1 MSRYTK
7 QDIIQLVEEEDVEFI
22 RLQFT
27 DMFGNFKNMAVTTS
41 QLEKV
46 LNNQCVFNG
55 SAIEGF
61 LSMKEPDMYLYPVLD
76 TFAIFPWRPQQGKV
90 ARLICDVFRPDK
102 TPFEGDSR
110 YILKKVI
117 QQAERMG
124 YLFKAG
130 PECEFFLF
138 DLAQDGSPTTETKE
152 SGGFFDVGPVDSG
165 ENARREMV
173 MTLEQMGFEIEASYH
188 ANAPAQH
195 EIDFKYSDGL
205 STADNLMT
213 FRMAVRTIARRHG
226 LHATF
231 MPKPKSG
238 VDGSGMH
245 LNLSLY
251 NKDGANVFC
260 DTSAEG
266 GLSQEGLYFIAGI
279 LKHIDAITAV
289 TNPLINSYKRLV
301 PGYGAPVYVAWS
313 NTANRSALVRTGGKK
328 ECVDRIELRCP
339 DPSANPYLALAVCL
353 AAGLDGIRE
362 HILPPAKVDS
372 NIYDMTDK
380 ERRACKIRCLP
391 ENLSRALDALETDQL
406 MMNVLGD
413 KLANDYLKIKRA
425 EWMKYCTTVSE
436 WEVAQYLNRF

>member
-1 MSRYTK
+1 
-7 QDIIQLVEEEDVEFI
+7 
-22 RLQFT
+22 
-27 DMFGNFKNMAVTTS
+27 
-41 QLEKV
+41 
-46 LNNQCVFNG
+46 
-55 SAIEGF
+55 
-61 LSMKEPDMYLYPVLD
+61 
-76 TFAIFPWRPQQGKV
+76 
-90 ARLICDVFRPDK
+90 
-102 TPFEGDSR
+102 
-110 YILKKVI
+110 
-117 QQAERMG
+117 MG

-152 SGGFFDVGPVDSG
+152 KGSFFDVGPVDSG

-251 NKDGANVFC
+251 NEDGVNVFC
-260 DTSAEG
+260 DESAKG

-289 TNPLINSYKRLV
+289 TNPLVNSYKRLV

-313 NTANRSALVRTGGKK
+313 NTANRSALVRTGRKK
-328 ECVDRIELRCP
+328 ERVDRIELRCP

-353 AAGLDGIRE
+353 AAGLSGIRE
-362 HILPPAKVDS
+362 KILPPAKIDG
-372 NIYDMTDK
+372 NIYDMTDE
-380 ERRACKIRCLP
+380 ERSAYKIRSLP
-391 ENLSRALDALETDQL
+391 ENLSHALDAFEVDPL
-406 MMNVLGD
+406 MVDVLGS
-413 KLANDYLKIKRA
+413 KLASDYLKIKRA

-436 WEVAQYLNRF
+436 WEVGQYLNRF

>member
-362 HILPPAKVDS
+362 QILPPAKVDS

-380 ERRACKIRCLP
+380 ERRACKIRSLP